1 MRAEPAPATVP
12 GAPRPRR
19 RRLLPALVALMLVAL
34 GAGLATLLR
43 GEAPWAWGAAPEK
56 SVTTTV
62 PSGAGPAPET
72 RTTVVS
78 DPLAAAGPWVA
89 TEDADEQASCR
100 FAEESLWVRR
110 ESAGSFRCR
119 GPNRALPGN
128 LRVEVNV
135 RLISPGSCAALWL
148 RFRPYRGYQV
158 RVCESVVLA
167 GTHKD
172 ATARAL
178 RTFPLDT
185 PVVANGPAARIT
197 VSTRDDVLEVT
208 RDGRPVGTLP
218 LTDPEIT
225 DGYLVLGIFTEP
237 RAAGH
242 TPPYA
247 VAFNHVDVYGLS

>member
-1 MRAEPAPATVP
+1 V
-12 GAPRPRR
+12 
-19 RRLLPALVALMLVAL
+19 
-34 GAGLATLLR
+34 
-43 GEAPWAWGAAPEK
+43 
-56 SVTTTV
+56 
-62 PSGAGPAPET
+62 
-72 RTTVVS
+72 
-78 DPLAAAGPWVA
+78 VA
-89 TEDADEQASCR
+89 TEDAGEQASCR

-119 GPNRALPGN
+119 GPNQALPGN

-135 RLISPGSCAALWL
+135 RLISPGSCAAVWL

-185 PVVANGPAARIT
+185 PVVLGGPAARIT
-197 VSTRDDVLEVT
+197 VTTRDDVLEVT

-225 DGYLVLGIFTEP
+225 DGYLALGIFTEP

-247 VAFNHVDVYGLS
+247 VAFDHVDVYALS

>member
-1 MRAEPAPATVP
+1 VGLGCRAGEVRDDD
-12 GAPRPRR
+12 GAVRR
-19 RRLLPALVALMLVAL
+19 
-34 GAGLATLLR
+34 GAGAGDANHGGERPAGR
-43 GEAPWAWGAAPEK
+43 G
-56 SVTTTV
+56 
-62 PSGAGPAPET
+62 
-72 RTTVVS
+72 R
-78 DPLAAAGPWVA
+78 PLGGDRRCRRA
-89 TEDADEQASCR
+89 ASCR

-237 RAAGH
+237 RAEGH

-247 VAFNHVDVYGLS
+247 VAFDHVDVYGLS